1 MPPTDRASSFS
12 SPHLHPLAVAAFAAM
27 LVFAGYVRGAVPATG
42 ANHTVPDL
50 AIELIW
56 IKPGSFRMGSS
67 PDEAHRHKAE
77 GPAQMVTLSKGF
89 WLGKTEVTQSQYE
102 AFIGSNPSR
111 FVESGKNAPVDRVSW
126 LGATEFCR
134 KLTERER
141 AAGRLP
147 EGYRYTLPTEAQWEY
162 AYRAGT
168 TEDYP
173 GNPDAMGWFDQNS
186 SEKTHPVAQKEPNA
200 WGFYDM
206 GGNILEW
213 CADWFG
219 DYPHGVRADPAG
231 PASGHFRIARGGSW
245 RMPIH
250 VTRSAARGGGS
261 PARIDYTLG
270 FRLALTA
277 NPSPES

>member
-1 MPPTDRASSFS
+1 MPTSVRSLLSVPSHLRA
-12 SPHLHPLAVAAFAAM
+12 LTLCTFALTA
-27 LVFAGYVRGAVPATG
+27 VFASRVQSAPPRPGTNFVIA
-42 ANHTVPDL
+42 DL

-56 IKPGSFRMGSS
+56 LKPGSFRMGSP

-77 GPAQMVTLSKGF
+77 GPAQTVTLSQGF
-89 WLGKTEVTQSQYE
+89 WLGKTEITQAQYE

-111 FVESGKNAPVDRVSW
+111 FLEVGKNAPVDRVSW

-141 AAGRLP
+141 SAGRLP

-168 TEDYP
+168 TDDYP
-173 GNPDAMGWFDQNS
+173 GFPEAMGWFDHNS
-186 SEKTHPVAQKEPNA
+186 GETTHPVAQKEPNA

-206 GGNILEW
+206 AGNILEW
-213 CADWFG
+213 CSDWFG
-219 DYPHGVRADPAG
+219 DYPHGVRTDPAG
-231 PASGHFRIARGGSW
+231 PDSGHFRIARGGSW

-250 VTRSAARGGGS
+250 VARSAARSGGS
-261 PARIDYTLG
+261 PGRVDYTLG

-277 NPSPES
+277 NP

>member
-1 MPPTDRASSFS
+1 MSPRTHFAPSPSSRRRTLALGAFTAAIIFASSIRSAPPT
-12 SPHLHPLAVAAFAAM
+12 
-27 LVFAGYVRGAVPATG
+27 TG
-42 ANHTVPDL
+42 ANHTLADL
-50 AIELIW
+50 ALELIW
-56 IKPGSFRMGSS
+56 IKPGSFRMGSP
-67 PDEAHRHKAE
+67 PDEPHRHKAE
-77 GPAQMVTLSKGF
+77 GPAQTVTLSQGF
-89 WLGKTEVTQSQYE
+89 WLGKTEVTQAQYE
-102 AFIGSNPSR
+102 AFTSTNPSR
-111 FVESGKNAPVDRVSW
+111 FVDAGKTAPVDRVSW
-126 LGATEFCR
+126 LNATEFCQ
-134 KLTERER
+134 KLTARER

-147 EGYRYTLPTEAQWEY
+147 DGYRYTLPTEAQWEY

-173 GNPDAMGWFDQNS
+173 GHPEAMGWYDQNS
-186 SEKTHPVAQKEPNA
+186 GEKTHPVAQKEPNT

-213 CADWFG
+213 CADWYG
-219 DYPHGVRADPAG
+219 DYPRTVRTDPAG
-231 PASGHFRIARGGSW
+231 PDSGHFRIARGGSW

-277 NPSPES
+277 NP